1 MQKIVQIMS
10 HEVPFRCNPFS
21 LSAPDTVD
29 QNASQMR
36 PLQRRMPFDFP
47 EIDQAISK
55 MASSGYWRLAGITLL
70 RLSFK
75 SRPQKPA
82 RGFLR

>member
-1 MQKIVQIMS
+1 
-10 HEVPFRCNPFS
+10 
-21 LSAPDTVD
+21 
-29 QNASQMR
+29 
-36 PLQRRMPFDFP
+36 MPFDFP

-75 SRPQKPA
+75 FKSRPQKPA